1 MRKPLPHCLTALCAV
16 LLSLRI
22 SAQTTSL
29 PAASQTDSDTI
40 RITHINPLR
49 GALSG
54 TGFIACPRHCG
65 SIFPVCARPCGRA
78 CSMSG
83 SLRWL
88 HVGKFPDAGGKMHDL
103 VIREGQLG
111 LWQNDAPVPDH
122 SSDERF

>member
-40 RITHINPLR
+40 RITHLNPLR

-54 TGFIACPRHCG
+54 TGHNGILPHASPLKGDH
-65 SIFPVCARPCGRA
+65 
-78 CSMSG
+78 
-83 SLRWL
+83 L
-88 HVGKFPDAGGKMHDL
+88 VGNTALANVKVK
-103 VIREGQLG
+103 
-111 LWQNDAPVPDH
+111 
-122 SSDERF
+122 